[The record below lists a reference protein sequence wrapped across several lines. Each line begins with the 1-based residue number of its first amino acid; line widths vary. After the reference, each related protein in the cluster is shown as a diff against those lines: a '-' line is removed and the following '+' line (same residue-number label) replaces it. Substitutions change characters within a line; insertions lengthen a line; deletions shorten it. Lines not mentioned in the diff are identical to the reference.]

1 MSDRPNHSLADSILR
16 LQKLPL
22 DPSLRDKVEEAWD
35 LLTSGRQI
43 EAEALAQNIEARV
56 RHNRVSLK
64 IETSTA
70 RH

>member
-1 MSDRPNHSLADSILR
+1 MSDRPNHSLADTILR

-56 RHNRVSLK
+56 RHNGVSLG